1 MDDGA
6 CPEGDGDEKRRGTTP
21 GDGGGQAALHARPYL
36 WRVPKAHRARAAPR
50 LSEAHQLP
58 ATVLGYW
65 KSCSLSPCR
74 RAKRCKGFLT
84 EAQYE
89 ERYHRACPPCVGKS
103 VERHAEIVKTLNAL
117 VERAKELQRA
127 REEKGRK

>member
-1 MDDGA
+1 MMEHVRKEMA
-6 CPEGDGDEKRRGTTP
+6 MKSEEERRREMEEEDRRLFMP
-21 GDGGGQAALHARPYL
+21 GLTYGEYRRLTEREQ
-36 WRVPKAHRARAAPR
+36 HRACQK
-50 LSEAHQLP
+50 LTQLP

-84 EAQYE
+84 EAQYD

-127 REEKGRK
+127 REEKGRT

>member
-1 MDDGA
+1 MMEHVRKGMA
-6 CPEGDGDEKRRGTTP
+6 MKSEEERRREMEEEDRRLFMP
-21 GDGGGQAALHARPYL
+21 GLTYGEYRRLMEREQ
-36 WRVPKAHRARAAPR
+36 HRACQK
-50 LSEAHQLP
+50 LTQLP

-127 REEKGRK
+127 REEKGRT